1 MRVQLGRLFELTDRC
16 KMFDRSLSLAYF
28 AFFACFVSVS
38 ALSNSTV
45 ILICLDGFRW
55 DYMSKADTPNL
66 DFLERSGVKAPHVKN
81 VFPTVTMPNLYT
93 IVTGLYPE
101 SHGIIANE
109 MFDPQFKALFFS
121 NNNETRWWDGGE
133 PVWVTNEKHGFKS
146 GTSFWPGF
154 DVAIRGYFP
163 SFSTNGT
170 KYSKPF
176 ASKENRMPAK
186 QRIDT
191 VIKWLTTDNPPTFVA
206 MYFLETD
213 TVGHKYG
220 PDSPEIEAA
229 IRNYDKNVTGYLL
242 DQLRQVDLLDEVN
255 IIITSDHGMA
265 SYNTSNFINFDDIVN
280 SSTYEAWSGN
290 EAFFTIQPHP
300 GKEDYVYDSLK
311 EGQRKTE
318 LYEVYKKEDVPD
330 DLHFKHNRRIGS
342 IVGWIKEGWYARS
355 SKLPQGNISQGLIRG
370 AHGYSTTNK
379 DMYPFFI
386 ARGPAFK
393 ENFTSMPFEL
403 IDIYPLICD
412 IRGIEPAPNNG
423 SLTRVKAL
431 FRQSAPPTENAT
443 TVITATESPTEKQ
456 RAGNEIVKYA
466 GFSILGF
473 AALVSLVAAVLLTV
487 RWCKR
492 QNRPKRLDWRESDET
507 AANVANVDD
516 MPANEEPVEIMD
528 ETTALRGEEIQ
539 V

>member
-1 MRVQLGRLFELTDRC
+1 
-16 KMFDRSLSLAYF
+16 MFDRRLSFAYF
-28 AFFACFVSVS
+28 AFLACVAFVSAS
-38 ALSNSTV
+38 SNSTV

-55 DYMSKADTPNL
+55 DYMSKTDTPNL
-66 DFLERSGVKAPHVKN
+66 DFIAKTGVQAPYVKN
-81 VFPTVTMPNLYT
+81 VFPTVTMSNLYT

-109 MFDPQFKALFFS
+109 MFDPEFRAVFDS

-133 PVWVTNEKHGFKS
+133 PVWVTNQKHGFKS

-186 QRIDT
+186 ERIDT
-191 VIKWLTTDNPPTFVA
+191 VIKWLTTESPPTFVA

-213 TVGHKYG
+213 TVGHEHG

-229 IRNYDKNVTGYLL
+229 IRDYDKNVTGYLL

-255 IIITSDHGMA
+255 IIVTSDHGMA
-265 SYNTSNFINFDDIVN
+265 AYNTSNFINFDDIVN
-280 SSTYEAWSGN
+280 ASTYDAWSGN
-290 EAFFTIQPHP
+290 KAFFTIQPRS

-311 EGQRKTE
+311 EGERKTKV
-318 LYEVYKKEDVPD
+318 YEVYKKEEVPD

-342 IVGWIKEGWYARS
+342 IVGLMKEGWYARS
-355 SKLPQGNISQGLIRG
+355 SKLPEGNISLDQIRG
-370 AHGYSTTNK
+370 DHGYSNSIK

-393 ENFTSMPFEL
+393 ENFTTAPFEL
-403 IDIYPLICD
+403 IDIYPLICN
-412 IRGIEPAPNNG
+412 ILGIDPAPNNG
-423 SLTRVKAL
+423 SLNRVEAL
-431 FRQSAPPTENAT
+431 LKQSTPPTENT
-443 TVITATESPTEKQ
+443 TVAITATESTTEKY
-456 RAGNEIVKYA
+456 RAGNEIVKIA

-473 AALVSLVAAVLLTV
+473 AALVSLVATILLTV

-492 QNRPKRLDWRESDET
+492 QNRPKRLNWRETDET
-507 AANVANVDD
+507 AANAANVDD
-516 MPANEEPVEIMD
+516 MPANEEPVENMDNIDNIDETVFD